1 MAATT
6 RQRQTA
12 MAQQPRLYTVSQRYN
27 AVLDFL
33 VLPLSGFYLVN
44 QYRSRHHGTAHRP
57 HLCGLGSAQS
67 GAACPFPSG
76 PTGLTQ
82 PHPCPLQLPHGVLLD
97 TLCKASGCT
106 PGITLIGRYPCGDPS
121 LLSRTAFLV
130 RQLPTTVRSLLA
142 AVHPA
147 TGPYPNEIWVMYGLC
162 VILPASCLAVVSP
175 QLGLRVRS
183 WLWVCVSLTCAGA
196 PFVGLLTHPHAP
208 PGLYWTTFLPLAGVM
223 MPCQRIILRLP
234 SRPNTAT
241 LHTHPPTGS
250 RRPPAAAVQ
259 VAVVLSPSTGP
270 PPASLPQ
277 AAALTTMALAMHARH
292 ACTHMEGR
300 ASWVHLG
307 LFLFVSLLS
316 TLLLPTV
323 YPLVAM
329 PWWTLPLLALSALAS
344 LPSLAQAQRRAIPNR
359 PLPRLPKARP
369 SSAEA
374 RQGGAQPPAPPDS
387 RPVVH
392 SRGRSSAAQPTSSEV
407 ARSEWSAVVTPGAS
421 AAVRGAAPRE
431 TALEAAAVSSV
442 GVVPDGGGLRGSGVA
457 LPAPRHSAWFAAAD
471 GVGTDGSSPGTPLLP
486 RLPATEASERQQGG
500 ADAGGGVTAAGVA
513 RPGAEQQ
520 QGPHTHSLSSGGHGV
535 AVSVIRAPAP
545 RQPPAPSL
553 GSELDEL
560 RRLVLGLRERP
571 YVSRFHP
578 TLDLHQSRL
587 QGPGHSPSTSPS
599 THTTP
604 SHSPPVQAKRYRVVT
619 KIPHMEPHQL
629 PPDFLQLMAQ
639 SLSQHPTHPS
649 LIVGVAMKSGC
660 IELVLDVVAITEE
673 GSGAGAGAG
682 ADADPAQ
689 LGFVDPGT
697 WLHHLHV
704 LPPPGTEVLTQA
716 CGSVWKSTWDDSLS
730 PPRWLLS
737 PFPLPL
743 GKLPRLLRAPGVLLL
758 LLRRTPALS
767 LAARDATS
775 GGASAQPPAG
785 GLPGGCVLQLELS
798 VFGAVPDVCVR
809 RCGAYVQSTS
819 VMQGRGGTSG
829 EGDRSVRTFTA
840 PAPVKICGPGLCA
853 LCVSACRSRT
863 RAPAA
868 VAVAGARSA
877 QQGPRAAGFRTLA
890 LRRASGSRQECGV
903 TLTGPL
909 PSRGLL
915 MLESKL
921 GWMVS
926 DSAPLLLT
934 DDADIAAEVERLLGC
949 GSSKGHLAGRQ
960 ASHSSTICTTGAGH
974 TREDRAAHHDLITD
988 LGAWFDF
995 LAVPQPPLPEAAFN
1009 PQTMRMEVTSFSE
1022 VLFNPVAQDKFVHT
1036 VSAGYVLGSMF
1047 VLSISAWYLLRGR
1060 NVEFAK
1066 RSMTVAASF
1075 GLAAALSVVV
1085 LGDAS
1090 GYTVS
1095 ENQKMKMAAIEA
1107 MWHTEPAPASFTL
1120 VGFPD
1125 VQRRTTHFAF
1135 RIPWVMGLIGTHS
1148 VDETM
1153 PGIAELVDAAKG
1165 RIGQGVKAYDA
1176 MLMLRQDKT
1185 NSEALATLAAHD
1197 KDMGYALLLK
1207 RYVDDPRKATPA
1219 DIQKAADS
1227 TIPNVPVLFW
1237 SFRVMVGCGLYFI
1250 ALFGFSFWKASRRQL
1265 DTQRWYLRLALWSL
1279 PLPWVAIELGW
1290 IVAEYGRQPWAI
1302 EGVLPTALGVSS
1314 VTQGQVLSS
1323 LAGFV
1328 VFYTALAIIDDNA
1341 MFDYAT
1347 LRVIW
1352 WALLGTLLIGF
1363 AIMDGFDFGV
1373 AGLLKVLG
1381 RDNEE
1386 RLVLIEGIEAT
1397 WEGNQVWF
1405 ILAGGATF
1413 AAWPMLYAVSFSG
1426 MYLAIFLVLLAFILR
1441 PVGFNFRGKV
1451 HDPRWASAWDWVLV
1465 ASGVVVMLIAGVA

>member
-44 QYRSRHHGTAHRP
+44 QYR
-57 HLCGLGSAQS
+57 
-67 GAACPFPSG
+67 
-76 PTGLTQ
+76 
-82 PHPCPLQLPHGVLLD
+82 VLLD

-121 LLSRTAFLV
+121 LLNRTAFLV

-571 YVSRFHP
+571 YVSR
-578 TLDLHQSRL
+578 
-587 QGPGHSPSTSPS
+587 
-599 THTTP
+599 
-604 SHSPPVQAKRYRVVT
+604 AKRYRVVT

-829 EGDRSVRTFTA
+829 EGDRSVRTFT
-840 PAPVKICGPGLCA
+840 
-853 LCVSACRSRT
+853 
-863 RAPAA
+863 
-868 VAVAGARSA
+868 
-877 QQGPRAAGFRTLA
+877 
-890 LRRASGSRQECGV
+890 V

-995 LAVPQPPLPEAAFN
+995 LAVPQPPLPESPGNDTDPNGTASIHRSPAMRAHMAQTGISLLVSCVGKACPHTAGSIMQGLLSLGRPYPWVLAQCQAETPGRMTLLQHAQASGCCATQRLILDLGVAHGAPWHHAHSGGPPSSHRTSRPGVCAARAGS
-1009 PQTMRMEVTSFSE
+1009 PPDDGG
-1022 VLFNPVAQDKFVHT
+1022 VLARSVLPGPRPHPLPV
-1036 VSAGYVLGSMF
+1036 
-1047 VLSISAWYLLRGR
+1047 
-1060 NVEFAK
+1060 
-1066 RSMTVAASF
+1066 
-1075 GLAAALSVVV
+1075 LAATTALTAPAPRSSRGP
-1085 LGDAS
+1085 L
-1090 GYTVS
+1090 VS
-1095 ENQKMKMAAIEA
+1095 EGEG
-1107 MWHTEPAPASFTL
+1107 EPPR
-1120 VGFPD
+1120 GFC
-1125 VQRRTTHFAF
+1125 VERR
-1135 RIPWVMGLIGTHS
+1135 
-1148 VDETM
+1148 
-1153 PGIAELVDAAKG
+1153 
-1165 RIGQGVKAYDA
+1165 
-1176 MLMLRQDKT
+1176 
-1185 NSEALATLAAHD
+1185 
-1197 KDMGYALLLK
+1197 
-1207 RYVDDPRKATPA
+1207 
-1219 DIQKAADS
+1219 
-1227 TIPNVPVLFW
+1227 
-1237 SFRVMVGCGLYFI
+1237 
-1250 ALFGFSFWKASRRQL
+1250 
-1265 DTQRWYLRLALWSL
+1265 
-1279 PLPWVAIELGW
+1279 
-1290 IVAEYGRQPWAI
+1290 
-1302 EGVLPTALGVSS
+1302 
-1314 VTQGQVLSS
+1314 
-1323 LAGFV
+1323 
-1328 VFYTALAIIDDNA
+1328 
-1341 MFDYAT
+1341 
-1347 LRVIW
+1347 
-1352 WALLGTLLIGF
+1352 TLLITASQLQTVASGSAPTERSGSPSRDRQLPGEAHTAAERPAPEACAAAPNAGAPALRGAAAPCPTAAHRLWLNPQNPACLDQFF
-1363 AIMDGFDFGV
+1363 AIVF
-1373 AGLLKVLG
+1373 LLIL
-1381 RDNEE
+1381 
-1386 RLVLIEGIEAT
+1386 LVTVRKAAQGKP
-1397 WEGNQVWF
+1397 
-1405 ILAGGATF
+1405 AGGAGRRES
-1413 AAWPMLYAVSFSG
+1413 P
-1426 MYLAIFLVLLAFILR
+1426 
-1441 PVGFNFRGKV
+1441 
-1451 HDPRWASAWDWVLV
+1451 
-1465 ASGVVVMLIAGVA
+1465 GVVWHLVGAGTAHHAGGGAGGGSVCRWRACPVPDAVPVKVKSL